1 MIYSKAN
8 NLNVLYFSLLSECE
22 VDGDTFINMD
32 LVDLNALTPKLKL
45 RRILRNKWTEI
56 TGMVSFFLVEQTT
69 KFTRKT
75 QIIVLKDSSNRAANF
90 LTVYRSKSSLADPL
104 ERPLSSHTMFTCTK
118 NAQNEH
124 NNTICTGDGPL
135 EK

>member
-56 TGMVSFFLVEQTT
+56 TGMVNFFLVKQTA
-69 KFTRKT
+69 KSTRKI
-75 QIIVLKDSSNRAANF
+75 QIIV
-90 LTVYRSKSSLADPL
+90 
-104 ERPLSSHTMFTCTK
+104 
-118 NAQNEH
+118 
-124 NNTICTGDGPL
+124 
-135 EK
+135 

>member
-22 VDGDTFINMD
+22 VDGNTFINMD

-90 LTVYRSKSSLADPL
+90 LTVYRSKSSLAGPL

-124 NNTICTGDGPL
+124 NNTICTR
-135 EK
+135 